1 MGRQSPLS
9 CPPALLELLPQQ
21 SQERGGEK
29 LSSVGP
35 MRALQSKERE
45 GHLGDSEQRNKPLK
59 TTYLR
64 TQQNCKCVPEN
75 MVRFGFLAL

>member
-1 MGRQSPLS
+1 
-9 CPPALLELLPQQ
+9 
-21 SQERGGEK
+21 
-29 LSSVGP
+29 

-45 GHLGDSEQRNKPLK
+45 GHLGDLEQRNKPLK